1 MKGTLPALIFLLQR
15 SRPLACINISAA
27 TEQAPYMHYYF
38 CCNRAGTLRAL
49 IFLLQQSKHLM
60 HQVPQKILVHNIP
73 KNNLRNLMCNLGAS
87 PSQTKSHLLELYQI
101 VTTYKD
107 NL

>member
-1 MKGTLPALIFLLQR
+1 MYMKGTLPR
-15 SRPLACINISAA
+15 
-27 TEQAPYMHYYF
+27 
-38 CCNRAGTLRAL
+38 L
-49 IFLLQQSKHLM
+49 IFLLQQNKHLM

-73 KNNLRNLMCNLGAS
+73 KNNLKNLMCNLGAS
-87 PSQTKSHLLELYQI
+87 PSQTKSHMLKFYQI

>member
-1 MKGTLPALIFLLQR
+1 MKGTLPALIFLLQQ

-38 CCNRAGTLRAL
+38 CCNRASTSC
-49 IFLLQQSKHLM
+49 IKF
-60 HQVPQKILVHNIP
+60 LVHNIP